1 MGDPGGTHI
10 GDIDHPDLGPGEIDA
25 EGFLPK
31 GDELWGFM
39 GEPRGGTV
47 THPLR
52 GGRTSGKSSGSIQ
65 MMLSSGLS
73 VLSRATSLRVSRNS
87 KPSVGWGRGDT
98 GQGCGDV
105 GGVMGTQEGVM
116 GTQGRDVGTLGR
128 DTGWGCGDMEWVRG
142 AGAWGHRAGTWEY
155 RMGTWDGD
163 VEWGHGDTEW
173 GHGMGTWAAG
183 VPYQDRPPLQRP
195 RCESHQCRPPG
206 GETWDGVTPGV
217 GGTVGRW
224 GQWGQPPQT
233 HPCLIHTLRF
243 ELPQRCPGGW
253 GEGSLRGA
261 MRGPRAPQIPVGLGS
276 FWGGRG
282 IDPSALITPPPL
294 PSCLPRPLS
303 PHKLISPPGL
313 TPPSPTVTRNP
324 PSPGVPLPPITSPWQ
339 PSPVATIP
347 PATTS
352 PRQPHPHGNPM
363 ATTSLDDHL
372 PMATTPL

>member
-1 MGDPGGTHI
+1 MGMWS
-10 GDIDHPDLGPGEIDA
+10 GD
-25 EGFLPK
+25 
-31 GDELWGFM
+31 
-39 GEPRGGTV
+39 
-47 THPLR
+47 
-52 GGRTSGKSSGSIQ
+52 
-65 MMLSSGLS
+65 
-73 VLSRATSLRVSRNS
+73 
-87 KPSVGWGRGDT
+87 
-98 GQGCGDV
+98 
-105 GGVMGTQEGVM
+105 MGTQN
-116 GTQGRDVGTLGR
+116 
-128 DTGWGCGDMEWVRG
+128 GDMG
-142 AGAWGHRAGTWEY
+142 
-155 RMGTWDGD
+155 
-163 VEWGHGDTEW
+163 WGHGLLGSLTRIVLLCK
-173 GHGMGTWAAG
+173 GHD
-183 VPYQDRPPLQRP
+183 VNPINVVLL
-195 RCESHQCRPPG
+195 G
-206 GETWDGVTPGV
+206 GKR
-217 GGTVGRW
+217 GTVSHPGW
-224 GQWGQPPQT
+224 GAPWDNGDSGDSPPQT

-352 PRQPHPHGNPM
+352 PWQPHGN
-363 ATTSLDDHL
+363 HL
-372 PMATTPL
+372 P